1 MLFTK
6 AKLTPRAIQ
15 TFNSIPIQ
23 RRYCYEASSNAEEV
37 FRKGEPGQKRQKRR
51 ATEEYNI
58 LKAKRRAKTLKKMA
72 GKPIDLPEYISVK
85 SLSPL
90 LGITTVDLI
99 KILINLGI
107 PPRSADEIVIPEVI
121 DLLCSEFHRIP
132 NRIIKDTNLYPRPE
146 PKPDDKFPT
155 RQPIITILG
164 HVNHGKTTLLD
175 ALRNDRKKVVDTEAG
190 GITQHMGAF
199 ECLIEKNKKVAV
211 LDTPGH
217 AAFEALRERGAKL
230 CDVAILVVDASRG
243 VQDQTLTCIRY
254 LKESKMEIVVALN
267 KVDKK
272 TAKIAQTKKEIE
284 NTGLHLE
291 EFGGTIPVVP
301 ISALTG
307 KGIDELKAT
316 IATQCGLL
324 HLIADPSGPA
334 EVVILE
340 SRIDKAKGVVSSG
353 IVKCGTLKKGD
364 LFIVEK
370 TIAKVKRIFNTEGK
384 IIPFAIPGQVI
395 EFNGYEDKEDLP
407 SPGSYLIVTDDQKA
421 RAAHIYRTRKEQ
433 EQFRNIS
440 IMENQEKRIE
450 DEELTNLDK
459 LYALENGFVVEEY
472 VAQKKAERESQK
484 PKEVPI
490 LLKGDVTGS
499 IEAVNIQIKQFPSDQ
514 LNVYV
519 VKQGVGDV
527 SDNDLRVASTTAPA
541 HCVVIAFNVGVTP
554 KAKTILNTATN
565 ITIKSFQIIHH
576 LMDWLAEYCSSLLPP
591 IIVYKDIAFAEVLQ
605 KFDMKKR
612 GDPIHVAGC
621 SVTSGTI
628 SRGSDVQVRR
638 KGEVIF
644 TGKIRQLRHHKDEVA
659 QIQSGKE
666 CGILFTSNFGDF
678 EVGDEVVAVE
688 SVKEKV
694 KFKVNEYKAPSNSNR
709 S

>member
-1 MLFTK
+1 
-6 AKLTPRAIQ
+6 
-15 TFNSIPIQ
+15 
-23 RRYCYEASSNAEEV
+23 
-37 FRKGEPGQKRQKRR
+37 
-51 ATEEYNI
+51 
-58 LKAKRRAKTLKKMA
+58 
-72 GKPIDLPEYISVK
+72 
-85 SLSPL
+85 
-90 LGITTVDLI
+90 
-99 KILINLGI
+99 
-107 PPRSADEIVIPEVI
+107 VIPEVI
-121 DLLCSEFHRIP
+121 DLLCSEFHRVP
-132 NRIIKDTNLYPRPE
+132 NRIIKDTNLYPRAE
-146 PKPDDKFPT
+146 PKPEDNFPT
-155 RQPIITILG
+155 RQPIVTILG

-243 VQDQTLTCIRY
+243 VQDQTITCIRY
-254 LKESKMEIVVALN
+254 LRESKMEIVVALN

-284 NTGLHLE
+284 ATGLHLE

-307 KGIDELKAT
+307 KGIEELKAT

-324 HLIADPSGPA
+324 HLIADDEGPA

-340 SRIDKAKGVVSSG
+340 SRIDKSKGIVSSG
-353 IVKCGTLKKGD
+353 IVKCGKFKKGD
-364 LFIVEK
+364 LFIVEN
-370 TIAKVKRIFNTEGK
+370 TIAKVKRIYNTEGK
-384 IIPFAIPGQVI
+384 IIPFAVPGQVI
-395 EFNGYEDKEDLP
+395 EFNGYEGKEELP
-407 SPGSYLIVTDDQKA
+407 NAGAYLIVTDEHKA
-421 RAAHIYRTRKEQ
+421 RAALIYRTRKEQ
-433 EQFRNIS
+433 EVFRNAS
-440 IMENQEKRIE
+440 ILENQEKRIE
-450 DEELTNLDK
+450 DEELLNLDK

-472 VAQKKAERESQK
+472 VEQKKAERESQK
-484 PKEVPI
+484 PKDVPI

-541 HCVVIAFNVGVTP
+541 HCVVIAFNVNVTP

-591 IIVYKDIAFAEVLQ
+591 VIIYKDTAVAEVKQ

-612 GDPIHVAGC
+612 GDPIHIAGC
-621 SVTSGTI
+621 LVTSGTM

-638 KGEVIF
+638 NGEILF
-644 TGKIRQLRHHKDEVA
+644 TGKIRQLRHLKDEVA

-678 EVGDEVVAVE
+678 QAGDEVVAVE

-694 KFKVNEYKAPSNSNR
+694 KFKVNEYKSPGNSNR